1 MVELKIDKKDK
12 NYVEITFI
20 GEDIA
25 LINVIREIL
34 VENDEVE
41 FAAVKHDHIELA
53 NPVLVVRT
61 KKGNPSTL
69 IAKAAAKVAKMAGDL
84 SKSL

>member
-1 MVELKIDKKDK
+1 MAELKIDRKDK
-12 NYVEITFI
+12 NHVEITFM

-25 LINVIREIL
+25 LINAIREVL
-34 VENDEVE
+34 VENEEVE

-53 NPVLVVRT
+53 NPVLVVKT

-69 IAKAAAKVAKMAGDL
+69 IAKAAAKVAKAAGDL
-84 SKSL
+84 SKNL